1 MAVELR
7 RERLRREMT
16 NEILAATR
24 LLLEKGGLS
33 AISAR
38 AIARQLG
45 VTAPAIY
52 RYFPSMDALMDALTE
67 SVASELCDALESALE
82 SACDPLGGVAVA
94 FRGWVLDHPAS
105 FRLMLGLNGR
115 HAGGQGLIGR
125 LPPASTLS
133 WAALCGLALL
143 EISGEQEDF
152 GPLYAA
158 AAGLGALPELST
170 PEVDGAAAGGRCCPV
185 DIFIFT
191 ADPEETRHGAHRS

>member
-16 NEILAATR
+16 DEILAATR
-24 LLLEKGGLS
+24 LLLEKGSPS

-52 RYFPSMDALMDALTE
+52 RYFPSMDALMDALSE
-67 SVASELCDALESALE
+67 SVVSELCAALDSARD
-82 SACDPLGGVAVA
+82 SAGDEPGGIAVA

-105 FRLMLGLNGR
+105 FRLALGLNGR
-115 HAGGQGLIGR
+115 PAGGQGLIGR
-125 LPPASTLS
+125 LPGAPASTLS

-143 EISGEQEDF
+143 ELGCEQEGPPADF
-152 GPLYAA
+152 SRLYAA
-158 AAGLGALPELST
+158 AAELGALPQL
-170 PEVDGAAAGGRCCPV
+170 
-185 DIFIFT
+185 
-191 ADPEETRHGAHRS
+191 RSQTQQARG

>member
-16 NEILAATR
+16 DEILAATR
-24 LLLEKGGLS
+24 LLLEKGGPS

-67 SVASELCDALESALE
+67 SVASELCAALE
-82 SACDPLGGVAVA
+82 SACEPLGGLAVA

-105 FRLMLGLNGR
+105 FRLILGLNGR
-115 HAGGQGLIGR
+115 PAGARGLLRR

-143 EISGEQEDF
+143 EIGGEREDF
-152 GPLYAA
+152 GPLYPA
-158 AAGLGALPELST
+158 AAGLGALPRT
-170 PEVDGAAAGGRCCPV
+170 QHAGG
-185 DIFIFT
+185 
-191 ADPEETRHGAHRS
+191 